1 MRINRRNKDVKNT
14 LGRFH
19 PRSYTLRATMITVT
33 LAIVCYSS
41 TAPFDEGPPVLVSS
55 G

>member
-19 PRSYTLRATMITVT
+19 LPAAAVGLMRLLASAPSGTRFAVADVT
-33 LAIVCYSS
+33 N
-41 TAPFDEGPPVLVSS
+41 
-55 G
+55 